1 MSERAHVF
9 IFSQGDTPM
18 KKLLLSSV
26 VAGAVAALAY
36 NKRRKR
42 FELDTLKRRSSNL
55 LDQVE
60 KYGRELHLI
69 R

>member
-1 MSERAHVF
+1 
-9 IFSQGDTPM
+9 M

-36 NKRRKR
+36 NKRKKR
-42 FELDTLKRRSSNL
+42 FELDTLKRRSANL

-60 KYGRELHLI
+60 KYGRDLHLI